1 LQFFAKGVFSEP
13 RNQMASPKISNVSG
27 IRAVDF
33 HHPLIYVESP
43 MFFIDTEGDGSSKK
57 LDTNAPRVIS
67 LMANAQLL
75 NKDPLTTE
83 RIESMPSSPRLRKV
97 NVISDDFRRE
107 SDKEEADGSEED
119 EDDEIFY
126 LGRNKPLVADDSDSD
141 SEVSDYI
148 RNAAENG
155 DDYMTDDLARMHI
168 EGASSGLD
176 DDGDFADLAAGSFLL
191 RRSPSTLME
200 SSLDMDAAQFLNDM
214 KRAGKQKRT
223 KGKGHLEKKKGRQP
237 AEVDDFDPFRYD
249 GPYTVGGINFRQ
261 INREMKMFLNDDVES
276 ELEMDPMPPLP
287 RKFLHELAH
296 LYGLKSKS
304 SGQGRDRHCV
314 LYKTERSSIPRNVKH
329 VSDLI
334 QRADKAVLW
343 MDKTVTKG
351 QKFTAAS
358 VPGKV
363 KEARK
368 GKKGASNKGSPGG
381 MSAKPQVGTVVGQ
394 DAAPLDESNL
404 GNKMLQKLGWKPGQS
419 LGAAGS
425 EGIVDPL
432 TAVVRGRRT
441 GLGA

>member
-1 LQFFAKGVFSEP
+1 
-13 RNQMASPKISNVSG
+13 
-27 IRAVDF
+27 
-33 HHPLIYVESP
+33 
-43 MFFIDTEGDGSSKK
+43 MFFIDTEGDGSNRR
-57 LDTNAPRVIS
+57 LDTNAPRVIN
-67 LMANAQLL
+67 LMENAQLL
-75 NKDPLTTE
+75 DKDPLTIE
-83 RIESMPSSPRLRKV
+83 RIQETTDSQMVPKV

-107 SDKEEADGSEED
+107 SDVEEVEGSEDD

-126 LGRNKPLVADDSDSD
+126 MGRNKSLVIDDSEDSD
-141 SEVSDYI
+141 GDSGSEVNDYI

-155 DDYMTDDLARMHI
+155 DDYMTNDLARMHI

-176 DDGDFADLAAGSFLL
+176 DDGDFADLAVGSFLL
-191 RRSPSTLME
+191 RRSPSTLIE

-223 KGKGHLEKKKGRQP
+223 KGKGHLEKKKGKQP
-237 AEVDDFDPFRYD
+237 AGNVDDFDPFRYD
-249 GPYTVGGINFRQ
+249 GPYTVAGINFRQ
-261 INREMKMFLNDDVES
+261 INRELKMFLNDDVES

-368 GKKGASNKGSPGG
+368 GKKGGSNKGSPGG
-381 MSAKPQVGTVVGQ
+381 PSAKPQVGTVVGQ